1 VWVRNH
7 LVNPVVRVLARTP
20 ARRLLGRPLVLLR
33 YTGRRTGRRFELP
46 VMAAQAGEDLVVVAG
61 QHDAKTWWRNFG
73 AAAQEVTVRVQ
84 GDLQRRSARRLS
96 ADDARYAE
104 AIGAYRREFPRVE
117 VDAATPVL
125 VLARS
130 TPVGG

>member
-20 ARRLLGRPLVLLR
+20 ARRLLGRPLVLLG
-33 YTGRRTGRRFELP
+33 YTGRRTGRRYELP
-46 VMAAQAGEDLVVVAG
+46 VMAAQAGEDLVVVVG
-61 QHDAKTWWRNFG
+61 QHDAKNWWRNFG
-73 AAAQEVTVRVQ
+73 VAPQEVTVRFQ

-104 AIGAYRREFPRVE
+104 VISAYRRDFPRVE

-130 TPVGG
+130 TPVDA